1 MLTTRPLS
9 AAGGVEVLNLDVTA
23 DLGDSVRDEL
33 IGLFDEHGVL
43 LFRGQNIDKPN
54 VIKITRIFGKPEITA
69 LGDLHDTEFPEV
81 GVFSTHGAKGEV
93 VPEPDEM
100 AGKVDWHTDS
110 CFVTTPNRGGVIYSV
125 EIPPEDGMTGFI
137 DMKRVYDELSDAM
150 KERIENLSVI
160 LSWAFGQETVRQNPT
175 FRRDGKGADPNRFPD
190 LVGKLVR
197 PHPKYGAKCL
207 HLPPLW
213 SAGFVELE
221 GEEGLALR
229 DELLAHLRDPK
240 YAYWHSYEPGDV
252 VVWDNWRMMHA
263 ASGTRGIYRRT
274 MHRTIIHG
282 GVQLSTPLS
291 EVLQQRQAAAAA
303 A

>member
-9 AAGGVEVLNLDVTA
+9 PAGGVEVLSLDATA
-23 DLGDSVRDEL
+23 DLSDSVKQEL
-33 IGLFDEHGVL
+33 NSLFDQHGAL
-43 LFRGQNIDKPN
+43 LFRGQAIDKAAG
-54 VIKITRIFGKPEITA
+54 IRITRIFGEPEITA
-69 LGDLHDTEFPEV
+69 LGDIHDTEYPEV
-81 GVFSTHGAKGEV
+81 SVFSTHGVRGEV

-110 CFVTTPNRGGVIYSV
+110 CFVTTPNRGGVIWSV
-125 EIPPEDGMTGFI
+125 EIPPEDGMTGLI
-137 DMKRVYDELSDAM
+137 DMKRLYDDLSEAM

-175 FRRDGKGADPNRFPD
+175 FRSGGKGADPNRFPD

-221 GEEGLALR
+221 GAEGLALR
-229 DELLAHLRDPK
+229 DELLAHLRNPK
-240 YAYWHSYEPGDV
+240 YAYWHSYQPGDV
-252 VVWDNWRMMHA
+252 VVWDNWRMLHA

-282 GVQLSTPLS
+282 GVQLSKPLS
-291 EVLQQRQAAAAA
+291 EVLAQREASDVAA
-303 A
+303 